1 MSDSRERLLAAATDL
16 FVGGSFHKIGIA
28 EICTTAG
35 VNKGTF
41 YHFFPSKLELLL
53 EVIDRYVAVIAAKY
67 RDIAASDE
75 SPARKVRN
83 VFMVPQSQNEAWK
96 AVHGVASGCFLGTI
110 ILEIAA
116 TEPIVRDKAKWAIGE
131 WSSALT
137 PIVEEFLR
145 AEKIQNID
153 VPAAADVLIGLMQG
167 AHVMAK
173 VKNDPGVFATYAQL
187 SIEMLRAAGSPH

>member
-173 VKNDPGVFATYAQL
+173 VKNDPAVFATYAQL